1 MYSDEDLDSAVHAG
15 VLNATTARAFRE
27 HVAQRGRP
35 GAVDEERFRLITG
48 FNDIF
53 VVIACALMLGSAFWI
68 GQTWTLMAGGIAVAV
83 VAWVLAEFF
92 VRKRRMALPA
102 IVLSLAFVASFAAL
116 GANSFNSLSAIPFAA
131 FGCAAVAAGLYWWR
145 FRVPIAIAAGLAA
158 VLGLIGT
165 FLFAY
170 IPYLRDH
177 SGAVFFGGGILA
189 FIAAMY
195 WDGKDTLRSTQRS
208 DIAFWLHLLAAP
220 LLVHPVFANL
230 AVSDTPT
237 VGMAQALAVVALY
250 VVLGV
255 VSLAIDRRALMVSAL
270 AYVLFTFT
278 GLLQQYGVV
287 TLSFA
292 ITALI
297 IGSALLLLSAFW
309 HPSRGFVLKFLPH
322 SLRMRL
328 PVYR

>member
-1 MYSDEDLDSAVHAG
+1 MYSDEDLDSAVQAG
-15 VLNATTARAFRE
+15 VLDATTASAFRE
-27 HVAQRGRP
+27 HVLRRGRS
-35 GAVDEERFRLITG
+35 ASVDEERFRLITG

-68 GQTWTLMAGGIAVAV
+68 GQSWAPVAGGVAVAA

-102 IVLSLAFVASFAAL
+102 IVLALAFTGSFAAL
-116 GANSFNSLSAIPFAA
+116 GAAWVDSLRALPFVVCGGAM
-131 FGCAAVAAGLYWWR
+131 VAAGLYWWR
-145 FRVPIAIAAGLAA
+145 FRVPIAIALGVAA
-158 VLGLIGT
+158 LLGLLGT
-165 FLFAY
+165 FVFAY
-170 IPYLRDH
+170 IPYLREH
-177 SGAVFFGGGILA
+177 SGAVFFIGGILA
-189 FIAAMY
+189 FITAMY
-195 WDGKDTLRSTQRS
+195 WDGRDRLRSTQRA

-230 AVSDTPT
+230 AVSDTAT
-237 VGMAQALAVVALY
+237 VGMGQALAVIALY
-250 VVLGV
+250 AVLGI

-297 IGSALLLLSAFW
+297 IGSALLLLSACW
-309 HPSRGFVLKFLPH
+309 HTSRGFVLRCLPH
-322 SLRMRL
+322 ALRMRL